1 MYAIVNI
8 AGHQFKV
15 TKDAVISTQ
24 KVEGKAGDKVEF
36 DRLMLLSTDK
46 NVKVGTPYIEGASIQ
61 ATVVDQIKDKKVVIF
76 KKKRRKGYKLKRGHR
91 QPKTRLKIDKIV
103 S

>member
-15 TKDAVISTQ
+15 TKDSVISTQ
-24 KVEGKAGDKVEF
+24 KVEGEAGDKVEF
-36 DRLMLLSTDK
+36 DRVMLLSTDK
-46 NVKVGTPYIEGASIQ
+46 NIKVGTPYIEGASIQ